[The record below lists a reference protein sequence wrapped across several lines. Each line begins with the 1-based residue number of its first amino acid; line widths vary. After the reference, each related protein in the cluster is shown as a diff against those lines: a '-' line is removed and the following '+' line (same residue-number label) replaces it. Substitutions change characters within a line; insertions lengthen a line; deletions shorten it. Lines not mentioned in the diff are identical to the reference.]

1 MPQPG
6 GKVRAA
12 PFGEGE
18 ICAVAV
24 SVLNLQSRETPRESW
39 RRSCAMRKTK
49 LWRWSRYHVIRNHVT
64 CFPTNSDSHVSPQIL
79 VMFPSKFWST
89 CFPLK
94 MCRWTE
100 VQNREQSE
108 VTANGR
114 GWWVDV
120 RVSKSLEPKLSQKRF
135 NIKSSFSLS
144 SRERETKQLDS
155 FPEFLKSFWWK
166 HLAETHLMEPL
177 DGTIWNSGKTW
188 SWTDG
193 SPGWNCTNETGTY
206 NSDQSRIKCC
216 SSATSQSEL
225 ERERERGREPERVPE
240 RETLKKDTK
249 RAVSKWKWYI
259 CAASW
264 LLSIGFRVHMNK

>member
-24 SVLNLQSRETPRESW
+24 SVLNLQSRVTPRESW
-39 RRSCAMRKTK
+39 RRSCAMLKTK

-120 RVSKSLEPKLSQKRF
+120 RVSKSLEPKLSQRRLHFKLTQLLKVPFLWARERDETTWF
-135 NIKSSFSLS
+135 LPRISQKLLMEAFGWNTFDGTTWWNHLKFRENLKLNWRQPGMKLHKWDRYVQQWSEQDKVLQQRYEPEWA
-144 SRERETKQLDS
+144 RERE
-155 FPEFLKSFWWK
+155 
-166 HLAETHLMEPL
+166 
-177 DGTIWNSGKTW
+177 
-188 SWTDG
+188 
-193 SPGWNCTNETGTY
+193 
-206 NSDQSRIKCC
+206 
-216 SSATSQSEL
+216 SQ
-225 ERERERGREPERVPE
+225 RERR
-240 RETLKKDTK
+240 
-249 RAVSKWKWYI
+249 
-259 CAASW
+259 
-264 LLSIGFRVHMNK
+264 

>member
-24 SVLNLQSRETPRESW
+24 SVLNLQSRVTPRESW

-100 VQNREQSE
+100 VRNREQSE

-120 RVSKSLEPKLSQKRF
+120 RVSKSPEPKLSLKRF

-144 SRERETKQLDS
+144 SRDETTW
-155 FPEFLKSFWWK
+155 FLPRISQK
-166 HLAETHLMEPL
+166 LLMEAFGWNTF
-177 DGTIWNSGKTW
+177 DGTTWWNHLKFRENLKLNW
-188 SWTDG
+188 RQL
-193 SPGWNCTNETGTY
+193 GTKLHKWDRY
-206 NSDQSRIKCC
+206 VWKSDQDKVL
-216 SSATSQSEL
+216 QSKSEWA
-225 ERERERGREPERVPE
+225 RERERVKER
-240 RETLKKDTK
+240 
-249 RAVSKWKWYI
+249 A
-259 CAASW
+259 
-264 LLSIGFRVHMNK
+264 

>member
-24 SVLNLQSRETPRESW
+24 SVLNLQSRVTPRESW

-120 RVSKSLEPKLSQKRF
+120 RVSKSLELKLSLKRLHF
-135 NIKSSFSLS
+135 KLSHPLKVLFSLS
-144 SRERETKQLDS
+144 SRERDETTW
-155 FPEFLKSFWWK
+155 FLPRISQKLLMGSVGWNTFDGTIWK
-166 HLAETHLMEPL
+166 AF

-193 SPGWNCTNETGTY
+193 SPGRNCTNETGTCTTV
-206 NSDQSRIKCC
+206 I
-216 SSATSQSEL
+216 
-225 ERERERGREPERVPE
+225 RV
-240 RETLKKDTK
+240 
-249 RAVSKWKWYI
+249 
-259 CAASW
+259 
-264 LLSIGFRVHMNK
+264 G

>member
-18 ICAVAV
+18 ICAV
-24 SVLNLQSRETPRESW
+24 SVLNLQSRVTPRESW

-100 VQNREQSE
+100 VRNREQSE

-120 RVSKSLEPKLSQKRF
+120 RVSKSLEPKLSQRRLHFK
-135 NIKSSFSLS
+135 L
-144 SRERETKQLDS
+144 TQLLKV
-155 FPEFLKSFWWK
+155 PFLW
-166 HLAETHLMEPL
+166 A
-177 DGTIWNSGKTW
+177 
-188 SWTDG
+188 
-193 SPGWNCTNETGTY
+193 
-206 NSDQSRIKCC
+206 
-216 SSATSQSEL
+216 
-225 ERERERGREPERVPE
+225 RERERRNNLIPSQNFSKAFDGISWLKHISWNHLISIWWNHLKFRENLKLNWRQPGTKLHKWDRYVQQWSEQDKVLQQRYEPEWARE
-240 RETLKKDTK
+240 RESQ
-249 RAVSKWKWYI
+249 RE
-259 CAASW
+259 
-264 LLSIGFRVHMNK
+264 RR

>member
-24 SVLNLQSRETPRESW
+24 SVLNLQSRVTPRESW

-120 RVSKSLEPKLSQKRF
+120 RVSKSPELKLSQRRLHSK
-135 NIKSSFSLS
+135 LS
-144 SRERETKQLDS
+144 QTLKVHFLWARERDETTW
-155 FPEFLKSFWWK
+155 FLPRISQK
-166 HLAETHLMEPL
+166 LLMGSVGWNTF
-177 DGTIWNSGKTW
+177 DGTIW
-188 SWTDG
+188 
-193 SPGWNCTNETGTY
+193 
-206 NSDQSRIKCC
+206 
-216 SSATSQSEL
+216 
-225 ERERERGREPERVPE
+225 
-240 RETLKKDTK
+240 
-249 RAVSKWKWYI
+249 
-259 CAASW
+259 
-264 LLSIGFRVHMNK
+264 